1 MTKKPDINFEIKFE
15 VSGLEEGNTNALKH
29 YEIQF
34 SEPVNADWLVQT
46 IRNAIANLIECSYC
60 KAIYNSGSWHWCK
73 RDYET

>member
-1 MTKKPDINFEIKFE
+1 MTGKLDINFEIKFE

-46 IRNAIANLIECSYC
+46 IRNAIAKLIKCPDC
-60 KAIYNSGSWHWCK
+60 GAIYNSSGWHWCINK
-73 RDYET
+73 